1 MRLKFIKDEDFV
13 NYKKASMFLGTIS
26 CSFKCCKEQGLPC
39 STCQNEPWYH
49 QPVIEKKDDDIVQR
63 YLDNFFT
70 SAVVLGGMEP
80 LDQFE
85 EVFALVGKF
94 REKTNDDICIYTGYR
109 EDEVQD
115 KVERLSQFPN
125 VIVKFGRYIPNAPS
139 RYDDVLGVTL
149 ASDNQYAKKI
159 S

>member
-13 NYKKASMFLGTIS
+13 NYKKAAMFLGTIS

-94 REKTNDDICIYTGYR
+94 REKTSDDICIYSGYR

-125 VIVKFGRYIPNAPS
+125 IIIKFGRYIPNAPS
-139 RYDDVLGVTL
+139 RYDEVLGVTL